1 MTLDTNIDKHEQ
13 AAFAGGC
20 FWCMQQ
26 PYDTLPGVMS
36 VVVGYMGGST
46 SNPTYEN
53 FARHGHREVAH
64 ILFDPAKT
72 SYRDLLSVFWKNI
85 DPTDA
90 GGQFADRGNQYKTA
104 IYYYSDEQKREAELS
119 KKEFEASGKFA
130 QPIMTEILKA
140 SEFYP
145 AEEYHQGYYQKNPE
159 QYASYKYH
167 SGREPFLK
175 KTWDN
180 DDKI

>member
-1 MTLDTNIDKHEQ
+1 MTLETSAHMQAQ

-26 PYDTLPGVMS
+26 PYDTLPGVQQ
-36 VVVGYMGGST
+36 VVVGYMGGSNQ
-46 SNPTYEN
+46 NPTYEN
-53 FARHGHREVAH
+53 FARYGHREVAH
-64 ILFDPAKT
+64 ILFDPEKT
-72 SYRDLLSVFWKNI
+72 SYRDLLAVFWKNI

-90 GGQFADRGNQYKTA
+90 SGQFADRGNQYKTA
-104 IYYYSDEQKREAELS
+104 IFYYNDEQKRQSERS
-119 KKEFEASGKFA
+119 KKDLEASGKFS

-145 AEEYHQGYYQKNPE
+145 AEEYHQAYYQKNPE
-159 QYASYKYH
+159 QYASYKYR

-175 KTWDN
+175 KTWKDN
-180 DDKI
+180 E